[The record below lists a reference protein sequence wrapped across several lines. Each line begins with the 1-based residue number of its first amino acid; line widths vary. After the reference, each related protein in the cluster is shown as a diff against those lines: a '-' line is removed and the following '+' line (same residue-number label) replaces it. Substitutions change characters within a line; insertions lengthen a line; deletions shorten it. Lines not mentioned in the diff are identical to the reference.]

1 MYYLMHD
8 DILDCLG
15 MGDVERVLILFSYIC
30 VSFVESRS
38 PRPQATGDN
47 SLRIYFETEGL
58 HLPVHRYMPVWCYL
72 SICDSKTQAQAMV

>member
-15 MGDVERVLILFSYIC
+15 MGDVERVLILFSYTC

-38 PRPQATGDN
+38 PRPQATATGD
-47 SLRIYFETEGL
+47 SLRIYFETKGF
-58 HLPVHRYMPVWCYL
+58 HIYRYMSVWCYL